1 MRAMTEVV
9 SDRAG
14 PTIRRVERLFLHPL
28 AEIWRADSL
37 SEEEIEVV
45 MGPRKANALIFDAP
59 YSDRTHIGHRDGKMT
74 ADRAA
79 AFAARH
85 ADKPTKE
92 SRYAARKSEAG
103 ESGRRDIDYA
113 AWSPADVDHFVE
125 LWRPRFNGWIVSI
138 TDDVLAQHWR
148 SAYEVEDMVTFATL
162 PLVETGSR
170 VRMTGDG
177 PSAWSCFLA
186 VARPR
191 SSKFAK
197 WGTLPGCYIVPGERE
212 QNSKDGTDRIVG
224 GKPKRAMIEIV
235 GDYSREGDL
244 VVDPTCG
251 AATTGIACV
260 RTGRRF
266 IGIEKDPQTAE
277 LAAEIMKAE
286 LCNSTR
292 RRMVSGQRPLFEL
305 PDLSAAGGGK

>member
-1 MRAMTEVV
+1 ML
-9 SDRAG
+9 SDCLYRD
-14 PTIRRVERLFLHPL
+14 EL
-28 AEIWRADSL
+28 AEIWHGDSL
-37 SEEEIEVV
+37 DAESVAAVLGE
-45 MGPRKANALIFDAP
+45 RKANALVFDAP
-59 YSDRTHIGHRDGKMT
+59 YSDKTHAGHRDGKMT

-85 ADKPTKE
+85 ADKPTRE

-103 ESGRRDIDYA
+103 ESGRRDIDYPP
-113 AWSPADVDHFVE
+113 WTPVDVDHFVE
-125 LWRPRFNGWIVSI
+125 LWAPHCVGWFVSI

-148 SAYEVEDMVTFATL
+148 SAFDVEGLVTFASL

-170 VRMTGDG
+170 VRMSGDG
-177 PSAWSCFLA
+177 PSAWSCFVM

-191 SSKFAK
+191 GKAFQS

-212 QNSKDGTDRIVG
+212 QNTTDGTDRIVG
-224 GKPKRAMIEIV
+224 GKPKKAMIEIV

-251 AATTGIACV
+251 AATTGIAAL

-266 IGIEKDPQTAE
+266 IGVEKDRATAE
-277 LAAEIMKAE
+277 LAAEIIRAE
-286 LCNSTR
+286 RMNSTR
-292 RRMVSGQRPLFEL
+292 RRI
-305 PDLSAAGGGK
+305 AAGQVPMFGFSESAPTTRAGEGTDG